1 MTEDLTEPDTAL
13 AGTAPL
19 GPHTVHR
26 MGYGAMQLAG
36 PGVFGP
42 PRDRDEALAVL
53 VAVRDAGVDHIDTSQ
68 YYGPDIVNGLLRE
81 ALHPFDG
88 ITLVSKVGARR
99 DDAGGWLPW
108 NQPDELRQGIE
119 DNLQAL
125 DVPTLGAVNLR
136 VMPDDPADLF
146 EKQLATMVQA
156 RDEGLIEA
164 VGISNV
170 SREQFDLAVD
180 EIACVQNPY
189 NLVDRSSQSILEAC
203 AERGIAFVPFFPL
216 GSGFGINDVRGQR
229 SVVQTS
235 ERLGITPSQVA
246 LAWTLAQSP
255 TVLLIPGTSSRAHLG
270 ENLAAAEIS
279 LDAEALGLLS

>member
-1 MTEDLTEPDTAL
+1 
-13 AGTAPL
+13 
-19 GPHTVHR
+19 

-53 VAVRDAGVDHIDTSQ
+53 LAVRDAGVDHIDTSQ
-68 YYGPDIVNGLLRE
+68 YYGPDVVNGLLRE

-99 DDAGGWLPW
+99 DDTGGWLPW

-119 DNLQAL
+119 DNLQVL
-125 DVPTLGAVNLR
+125 DVPRLGAVNLR

-156 RDEGLIEA
+156 RDEGLVEA

-170 SREQFDLAVD
+170 SHAQFDLAVEAVD
-180 EIACVQNPY
+180 ELACVQNPY

-216 GSGFGINDVRGQR
+216 GSGFGIHDVRGQR

-235 ERLGITPSQVA
+235 QRLGITPSQVA
-246 LAWTLAQSP
+246 LAWTLAQSS
-255 TVLLIPGTSSRAHLG
+255 TVLLIPGTSSRAHLA

-279 LDAEALGLLS
+279 LDAEALRLLS

>member
-125 DVPTLGAVNLR
+125 DVPRLGAVNLR